1 MNRKVLDSELGGAR
15 RTGGRGVEP
24 AVVRGVPEVRI
35 GAYLKHARLTKGLRL
50 KTLAEEVGCTESFLS
65 KVENNKV
72 RPSLTVLQRIVVV
85 LGINMAAL
93 FDAEARGI
101 DPVSVTRA
109 GERPATAHIGAGTGV
124 AFERLVA
131 GSPLIAANIRHVE
144 PGGASAGLV
153 RNEGEEMGYVI
164 QGEMELTVADRSY
177 KLARGDT
184 FFFKSSLPHGYR
196 NPGKSNLSVLWIN
209 TPATLQ
215 S

>member
-1 MNRKVLDSELGGAR
+1 MNRKVLDAELGAAR
-15 RTGGRGVEP
+15 LATGRAP
-24 AVVRGVPEVRI
+24 AAPRELPEIRI

-50 KTLAEEVGCTESFLS
+50 KALAQDVGCTESFLS

-72 RPSLTVLQRIVVV
+72 RPSLAVLQRIVLV

-93 FDAEARGI
+93 FDADAREI
-101 DPVSVTRA
+101 DSVSVTRA

-153 RNEGEEMGYVI
+153 RNDGEEMGYVI
-164 QGEMELTVADRSY
+164 EGEMELTVADKTY
-177 KLARGDT
+177 ALAQGDS

-196 NPGKSNLSVLWIN
+196 NRGASSLRVLWIN

-215 S
+215 T